1 MSNFL
6 SIHDTHRL
14 PYNNATI
21 TAKTVQSGDTTPI
34 KFYSG
39 HQPDSEELG
48 FEVFTN
54 ARGYLCDRS
63 GNLYTDGVF
72 VKEDAYITVTLGDG
86 ARTSWIVRSDSDTI
100 VNDGKLL
107 GKIVDDRTQWEEGRE
122 YVQFGGHWRLVLHS
136 ANTPSNTKL
145 PLSDLA
151 DVPAIN
157 EWKES
162 EQVTLIGPNA
172 KNVTVEEYTKTLVLQ
187 WGGTKPETHEPV
199 YVTVKTAVTN
209 GRHRYAQHCLVYN
222 QTEMRLTLVN
232 ENGKTIGNIA
242 PTGTMNMGLF
252 FLVDANTGEWIEDDK
267 LEGWDFGLDA
277 SNNGTSVEISGYPTG
292 GFYTIGIND
301 RTPNL
306 LRIVAK
312 NLNFA
317 GIQPYPREIPIK
329 LVGNNL
335 TKSRKIR
342 LWFQNAAEDDG
353 ASLPAV
359 FYETDANIPL
369 CILYPATFCEIFV
382 GEGGFTLDNAP
393 MALDNDTKVGPTH
406 TAVKTYGTAKIAV
419 PRKCDLVT
427 ITNNT
432 NGGISELH
440 FTTQDLHTVR
450 FNVQNNSGQPI
461 WFKLMND
468 QDQATQLWAVCP
480 ANDACNFTVRNSAGL
495 LYAISETKAYPT
507 AVAEASGT
515 ANWNITYGQ
524 MKGLATTL
532 VFNPAVLREKF
543 NVNFGGYNDDHAS
556 YAYIDAPAL
565 LGVAQSVQFKVEV
578 KAFVT
583 KDGEQAHCELYIG
596 TKDGGHKEINLDYI
610 QPTQNSDE
618 FFFIYPMTYTY
629 SMLRTGSAEP
639 TTLTLVDRE

>member
-6 SIHDTHRL
+6 SIRDTHRL

-86 ARTSWIVRSDSDTI
+86 ARTSWIVRSDSDTV

-107 GKIVDDRTQWEEGRE
+107 GKIVDDRSQWEEGRE

-145 PLSDLA
+145 PLADLA

-162 EQVTLIGPNA
+162 EQVTSIGPMN

-187 WGGTKPETHEPV
+187 WNGAKPETHEPV
-199 YVTVKTAVTN
+199 YVTVKTAVVN

-232 ENGKTIGNIA
+232 ESGKTIGSIA

-252 FLVDANTGEWIEDDK
+252 FLVDQNTGEWIEDDK
-267 LEGWDFGLDA
+267 LEDWDFGFDA
-277 SNNGTSVEISGYPTG
+277 SNNGTSIEITGAPVG
-292 GFYTIGIND
+292 GFYTVELND
-301 RTPNL
+301 RTPNV

-312 NLNFA
+312 ELNFA

-335 TKSRKIR
+335 TKSRTIR
-342 LWFQNAAEDDG
+342 LWFQNASENDG

-359 FYETDANIPL
+359 FYDTDANIPL

-382 GEGGFTLDNAP
+382 GEGQFTLDNAP
-393 MALDNDTKVGPTH
+393 IALDNNANVWPTQ
-406 TAVKTYGTAKIAV
+406 TVVKTSGTAKIAV

-427 ITNNT
+427 ITNT
-432 NGGISELH
+432 DNGGISELH

-450 FNVQNNSGQPI
+450 FNVQNTSGQPI
-461 WFKLMND
+461 WFRLMND
-468 QDQATQLWAVCP
+468 QDQAVQLWAVCP
-480 ANDACNFTVRNSAGL
+480 ANDACIFTVCNSAGL

-532 VFNPAVLREKF
+532 VFNPAVLRDKF
-543 NVNFGGYNDDHAS
+543 GINFGGYNDNHAS
-556 YAYIDAPAL
+556 DAYIDAPAL
-565 LGVAQSVQFKVEV
+565 QGVAQTVQFKVDV
-578 KAFVT
+578 RAFIT
-583 KDGEQAHCELYIG
+583 KDGEQSNCKLYIG
-596 TKDGGHKEINLDYI
+596 TKDGGHKEIELDYI
-610 QPTQNSDE
+610 QPTQNDDE
-618 FFFIYPMTYTY
+618 FFFIYPTTYTY
-629 SMLRTGSAEP
+629 SMLRTGNAEP
-639 TTLTLVDRE
+639 TTITLVDRE

>member
-54 ARGYLCDRS
+54 ARGYLCDRT

-86 ARTSWIVRSDSDTI
+86 ARTSWIVRSDSDTV

-122 YVQFGGHWRLVLHS
+122 YVQFGGHWRLVIHS

-151 DVPAIN
+151 DVPPIN

-162 EQVTLIGPNA
+162 EQVTLIGPNT

-187 WGGTKPETHEPV
+187 WSGTKPETHEPV

-232 ENGKTIGNIA
+232 ENGKTIGNVA

-267 LEGWDFGLDA
+267 LEDWDFGYDA
-277 SNNGTSVEISGYPTG
+277 SNTGTSVEISGTPIG
-292 GFYTIGIND
+292 GFYTVELND
-301 RTPNL
+301 RTPNV

-312 NLNFA
+312 ELNFA
-317 GIQPYPREIPIK
+317 GIQPYPREVPIK

-335 TKSRKIR
+335 TKPRTIR
-342 LWFQNAAEDDG
+342 LWFQNASGGDG

-359 FYETDANIPL
+359 FYETDANLPV
-369 CILYPATFCEIFV
+369 CMLYPATFCELFV
-382 GEGGFTLDNAP
+382 VEGQFTTDNAP
-393 MALDNDTKVGPTH
+393 LALDNDTKVFPT
-406 TAVKTYGTAKIAV
+406 TTVVATNGAARIAV

-427 ITNNT
+427 INNT
-432 NGGISELH
+432 TGGGVSELH
-440 FTTQDLHTVR
+440 FTTQDLHTTR
-450 FNVQNNSGQPI
+450 FNVQNDSGEPI
-461 WFKLMND
+461 WFKLVND
-468 QDQATQLWAVCP
+468 QDQVVQLWAVCP
-480 ANDACNFTVRNSAGL
+480 ANDVCSFTVRNSGGL
-495 LYAISETKAYPT
+495 LYAISETRTYPT
-507 AVAEASGT
+507 VAAGAVDTGSY
-515 ANWNITYGQ
+515 NITYGA

-543 NVNFGGYNDDHAS
+543 GINFGGYNDDHAS
-556 YAYIDAPAL
+556 HAYIDAPAL
-565 LGVAQSVQFKVEV
+565 FGVGQTVQFKVEV

-583 KDGEQAHCELYIG
+583 KDGEQNPCKLYIG
-596 TKDGGHKEINLDYI
+596 TREGDRKEINLDYI
-610 QPTQNSDE
+610 QPTRNGGE

-629 SMLRTGSAEP
+629 SMLRTGTAEP
-639 TTLTLVDRE
+639 TTISLMDRE